1 MTTPTR
7 RPLSRRIQQRV
18 FKVLNVPIRAVLGL
32 PFATPLS
39 GRLMLVFL
47 TGRKTGKSYRQPV
60 SYVRDGTVLLTPG
73 GGNWKLNLADG
84 RPERIRLR
92 GTDVLAR
99 PETVSDTDQIERLLA
114 VMTPANPMAG
124 RFVAIPKGPD
134 GRLDRTRLDTAI
146 RYGFRI
152 IRWHLDPT
160 GTPPRADQPTATTI
174 TGYPG
179 RDAQHNP
186 FGRDSNCH
194 VGHGLPPRTAARRA
208 LFTVFALRSA
218 GGRAPP

>member
-1 MTTPTR
+1 MSVRSKP
-7 RPLSRRIQQRV
+7 PLGRRIQQRV
-18 FKVLNVPIRAVLGL
+18 FRVVNVPMRGVLGL

-92 GTDVLAR
+92 GRDVLAR
-99 PETVSDTDQIERLLA
+99 PEIVSDAEEIERLLG
-114 VMTPANPMAG
+114 VMTMANPMVG

-134 GRLDRTRLDTAI
+134 GRLDPARLDAAV

-152 IRWHLDPT
+152 IRWHLDQMET
-160 GTPPRADQPTATTI
+160 
-174 TGYPG
+174 
-179 RDAQHNP
+179 
-186 FGRDSNCH
+186 S
-194 VGHGLPPRTAARRA
+194 AAR
-208 LFTVFALRSA
+208 
-218 GGRAPP
+218 

>member
-1 MTTPTR
+1 MSTPTR
-7 RPLSRRIQQRV
+7 RPPGRRIQQRV
-18 FKVLNVPIRAVLGL
+18 FRVLNVPMRAVLGL

-47 TGRKTGKSYRQPV
+47 TGHKTGKSYRQPV

-92 GTDVLAR
+92 GRDVLAR
-99 PETVSDTDQIERLLA
+99 PQIVGDAGEIERLLA
-114 VMTPANPMAG
+114 VMTAANPMAG

-134 GRLDRTRLDTAI
+134 GRLDPARLDAAI

-152 IRWHLDPT
+152 IRWHLDDTQAP
-160 GTPPRADQPTATTI
+160 A
-174 TGYPG
+174 
-179 RDAQHNP
+179 
-186 FGRDSNCH
+186 
-194 VGHGLPPRTAARRA
+194 GH
-208 LFTVFALRSA
+208 
-218 GGRAPP
+218 